1 MWTKSEDGITES
13 GGFISE
19 WADQSGN
26 NNDFDNTT
34 AGKPFYNTTGT
45 TLVIYLILNL
55 MTLMNGGI

>member
-45 TLVIYLILNL
+45 TF
-55 MTLMNGGI
+55 GGLPYI